1 MATFD
6 FASLAEPL
14 SAESPCGPDLD
25 LEGDPDFANFVARAE
40 GVFPASFYTRD
51 SEGNLQV
58 FDRSTIDFAAEFKA
72 LDRLLGETRDLRL
85 LTIYG
90 RLLALNRDLPGFAA
104 CIDAVAV
111 LIKDHWADVNPRGE
125 DGDYSLR
132 GAVLQ
137 ALDDNPTV
145 VLPLQNVPLVLS
157 RRAGAISYRSI
168 MVANGEVKARDDE
181 GAIDR
186 GTVERAFAEADL
198 DDLKSTAASIRRIVD
213 ATATIQVT
221 SIESAGYDQAV
232 SLEKLPPLAAKMLA
246 AVEGAIAARDPGA
259 VASASPGA
267 ADASGAATSS
277 FGVAGPAIMSGIPV
291 GRIATTDGAREAL
304 AALNAYFR
312 KSEPSSPAAILVQ
325 QAQRLMGKSLPEV
338 IRLLIPAYADT
349 AKIQLG
355 SERLFGLTFEQFP
368 DPQEA
373 WGSADVASA
382 APAASDDG
390 WGSSWESEEP
400 SEPTEIASAD
410 AASPDADPTVPA
422 KPAIEANTRADAASL
437 LDQVTSFYRAAEPSS
452 PIPLLTER
460 ARGLLERDFITI
472 LKDILPDLVA
482 RAEE

>member
-14 SAESPCGPDLD
+14 SEDAPCGPDLD

-58 FDRSTIDFAAEFKA
+58 FDRTTIDFAGEFKV
-72 LDRLLGETRDLRL
+72 LDRLLGDTRDLRL

-104 CIDAVAV
+104 CIDAVAG
-111 LIKDHWADVNPRGE
+111 LIKDRWADVNPKGE

-145 VLPLQNVPLVLS
+145 VLPLQNIPLVLS

-181 GAIDR
+181 ASIDR
-186 GTVERAFAEADL
+186 GTVDRAFAEAEL
-198 DDLKSTAASIRRIVD
+198 DDLRATAGHIRRIVD

-221 SIESAGYDQAV
+221 SIENAGYDQAV
-232 SLEKLPPLAAKMLA
+232 SLEKLPPLATKMLA
-246 AVEGAIAARDPGA
+246 AVEGAVAARDPSAA
-259 VASASPGA
+259 VSATEGA
-267 ADASGAATSS
+267 ADAGGPGGSAAGAHAP
-277 FGVAGPAIMSGIPV
+277 VVMSGIPA
-291 GRIATTDGAREAL
+291 GRIASTDDAREAL
-304 AALNAYFR
+304 AALNGYFR
-312 KSEPSSPAAILVQ
+312 TSEPSSPAAILVQ

-338 IRLLIPAYADT
+338 VRLLLPVHADS
-349 AKIQLG
+349 ARIQLG
-355 SERLFGLTFEQFP
+355 AEKLFGLGFEQFP

-373 WGSADVASA
+373 WGSAA
-382 APAASDDG
+382 AAEPAASAGDDG
-390 WGSSWESEEP
+390 WGSSWSTDETTATAATPAEEGAAP
-400 SEPTEIASAD
+400 AAD
-410 AASPDADPTVPA
+410 VAVPA
-422 KPAIEANTRADAASL
+422 KPAIEARTRADAASL
-437 LDQVTSFYRAAEPSS
+437 LDQVTAFYRAAEPSS

-472 LKDILPDLVA
+472 LKDILPDLVP
-482 RAEE
+482 RPDE